1 MKKALAF
8 AVLSLFS
15 LLLWVSTVHAGTYTS
30 SDFYNVTITTSEVTA
45 TGKITIPSKPPFDP
59 GPYNISISVTTGSP
73 DADCSPNCVYYKEVK
88 NITKTTVETF
98 TLEQLDPTKKYSLVI
113 KSLDA
118 NKTLAPRVI
127 PFQVEGVK
135 KYTAVA
141 TTTTIAA
148 SLTGLRGNTNK
159 FRLLVKTQPFEV
171 ADIKRFM
178 LGGVEAAPGLPLHPG
193 VDVIKKPDANG
204 EIRWNLGDFY
214 PGTTYYTRVIEYSDA
229 NDPSKAFYT
238 TEQKTVLTQAGSIS
252 PDQLVFEYNNGSL
265 LIKGRVDP
273 AKNSGFEKYDIK
285 IQYSKDELNTFTDTY
300 PPKRSIYPGH
310 SVRAAE
316 PTIPNDKGEYY
327 LFISSGINPST
338 TYNIRETITLGGTK
352 KITDGV
358 FNTGTGYTPSTSAN
372 IQEDFEDRSYR
383 LLAPFPG
390 LNILL
395 DPDLCQEQVD
405 QGKQVF
411 GGSCDDQV
419 SAFINLILKI
429 LIGAAAVLLVLRIMY
444 EGYNYIMTD
453 IPKIKLNAKSGLKD
467 AVLGL
472 VLALSSF
479 LILNTINPKLI
490 ENTVN
495 LDRLEISVEPGV
507 DGFGLLGTG
516 KATSASDTNW
526 AKSNG
531 RKTTMLLK
539 NGGTVTII
547 PCDES
552 QIQSIIAFGK
562 PLRIHKNLVPSIKR
576 IDAKWQAMPSRY
588 AVKSIGGYNCRTIA
602 NSNKL
607 SYHAYGVSIDINEAT
622 NGVNYK
628 GNKGDIPASFIKLWT
643 EEGWGWGGNWT
654 SYKDPMHFSKG
665 AGGELGDMKG
675 E

>member
-8 AVLSLFS
+8 AALSLFS

-178 LGGVEAAPGLPLHPG
+178 LGGVEATPGLPLHPG

-204 EIRWNLGDFY
+204 EIRWNLGGFY

-252 PDQLVFEYNNGSL
+252 SDQLVFEYNNGSL

-310 SVRAAE
+310 SVKAAE

-358 FNTGTGYTPSTSAN
+358 FNSGTGYTPSTTAN
-372 IQEDFEDRSYR
+372 VQDSFEDRSYR

-390 LNILL
+390 LSVLM
-395 DPDLCQEQVD
+395 DPDLCQEQVN

-419 SAFINLILKI
+419 SAFINLALKI
-429 LIGAAAVLLVLRIMY
+429 LIGAAAVLLVLRIMF
-444 EGYNYIMTD
+444 EGYKYITTD
-453 IPKIKLNAKSGLKD
+453 IPRLKVSAKSGLWD

-495 LDRLEISVEPGV
+495 IDRLEIGV
-507 DGFGLLGTG
+507 LEEDRD
-516 KATSASDTNW
+516 TSPIT
-526 AKSNG
+526 
-531 RKTTMLLK
+531 
-539 NGGTVTII
+539 
-547 PCDES
+547 S
-552 QIQSIIAFGK
+552 Q
-562 PLRIHKNLVPSIKR
+562 
-576 IDAKWQAMPSRY
+576 
-588 AVKSIGGYNCRTIA
+588 RTIP
-602 NSNKL
+602 
-607 SYHAYGVSIDINEAT
+607 
-622 NGVNYK
+622 
-628 GNKGDIPASFIKLWT
+628 IPAGAVASCVAGVEKVTTKGGVFYACKTIALKFKQMIDLAHSQGYTISGGGFRTRAEQEVLRGKHCGAANIYKEKVKCVPPTAYPGRSRHESGLAFDLTCDGATIKARDNKCFVWLQANAKNYGLYNYPAEPWHWST
-643 EEGWGWGGNWT
+643 DGR
-654 SYKDPMHFSKG
+654 
-665 AGGELGDMKG
+665 
-675 E
+675 